1 MKHNTKRYMFAVGLL
16 ITVSF
21 VINLGFSA
29 LSPVFPYLILAL
41 KGILK
46 ELPELTKGVIEAHKG
61 ATEFGFLM
69 AAFMIARAP
78 TAGIAGFISDILGKK
93 ITLLLGMS
101 VYMLTTMG
109 FIFSNNLKLFIVFR
123 ALQGIGS
130 GMVWPTAEAYLADI
144 TPKWSRGK
152 AISAYTASM
161 TLAEVFGPSIG
172 VAIYKLYIK
181 FFGSNNVIM
190 ALKAPI
196 AFLAL
201 ACLISLIMLLFLPE
215 IVTRRSRGTAIF
227 EGFKVVLTKLKEMP
241 KDIARSIKVMYVNG
255 VINGFAVGILDTA
268 VMVYIIERVV
278 KDPKYIG
285 MFYTMFALIGLP
297 VSLVAGY
304 ISDRTRK
311 RKPLILLGYILG
323 RLAFFLI
330 PLTTSYTLMLV
341 IGALASVTF
350 SLSAPIM
357 RALQADLAPLGTRG
371 SIFGLQQLFFNL
383 GTFAGAIIG
392 GYLTEMC
399 SGLAFNVLGH
409 ELSGYAIPF
418 WSAGVLGIITTL
430 LFAIYVVDVRS

>member
-1 MKHNTKRYMFAVGLL
+1 
-16 ITVSF
+16 
-21 VINLGFSA
+21 
-29 LSPVFPYLILAL
+29 
-41 KGILK
+41 
-46 ELPELTKGVIEAHKG
+46 
-61 ATEFGFLM
+61 
-69 AAFMIARAP
+69 
-78 TAGIAGFISDILGKK
+78 
-93 ITLLLGMS
+93 
-101 VYMLTTMG
+101 
-109 FIFSNNLKLFIVFR
+109 
-123 ALQGIGS
+123 
-130 GMVWPTAEAYLADI
+130 
-144 TPKWSRGK
+144 
-152 AISAYTASM
+152 
-161 TLAEVFGPSIG
+161 
-172 VAIYKLYIK
+172 
-181 FFGSNNVIM
+181 
-190 ALKAPI
+190 
-196 AFLAL
+196 
-201 ACLISLIMLLFLPE
+201 
-215 IVTRRSRGTAIF
+215 
-227 EGFKVVLTKLKEMP
+227 MP